1 MKLPVPENFGEELD
15 ALLIP
20 ILGKNFRIERNHHG
34 AYIIHASSGHVFSI
48 PSNEHEGKYEIEHP
62 KRKTS

>member
-1 MKLPVPENFGEELD
+1 MELTIPENLSEELD
-15 ALLIP
+15 ALLVP

-34 AYIIHASSGHVFSI
+34 VYIIHASSGHVFSLHANWI
-48 PSNEHEGKYEIEHP
+48 DKNHDSELP